1 MRSLT
6 VDECSVVSG
15 GLLQKPFFDVGA
27 FDDGLSSGGLGALAY
42 LLEKQGGGSGEALET
57 VYVTAQRDYC
67 GSGFTSGVPD
77 NPLGHEFREAC
88 KLHDGL
94 FEILSGN
101 YGKILADAIFLNA
114 MLEWCNKNAPGD
126 QSCRNMAYVYFA
138 AVAVFGWPAY
148 ALAGTAGRGQ

>member
-1 MRSLT
+1 MRMLST
-6 VDECSVVSG
+6 NEVVRVSG
-15 GLLQKPFFDVGA
+15 GLVQGSDQTIGNRFGDLGRYVYQ
-27 FDDGLSSGGLGALAY
+27 LNGGD
-42 LLEKQGGGSGEALET
+42 ALET
-57 VYVTAQRDYC
+57 VDVIAQRDYC

-77 NPLGHEFREAC
+77 DPLGHEFREAC

-94 FEILSGN
+94 FEILSGY

-126 QSCRNMAYVYFA
+126 QSCRNMAYAYFA

-148 ALAGTAGRGQ
+148 ALAGTAGGGQ